1 MERQSV
7 RMPVSLGS
15 QEAVLPECEWVV
27 PLRWRSQ
34 FARVPFQL
42 ISNF

>member
-1 MERQSV
+1 MEGQPV
-7 RMPVSLGS
+7 RMPASLGS
-15 QEAVLPECEWVV
+15 QEALLPDCEWVV
-27 PLRWRSQ
+27 PFRWRSQ

>member
-1 MERQSV
+1 MERQPV
-7 RMPVSLGS
+7 RMPASLGS
-15 QEAVLPECEWVV
+15 QEVVLPACEWVV
-27 PLRWRSQ
+27 SLRWRSQ